1 MLRGGAAAGSAMAM
15 WTVTQWPVMAVV
27 ACVAGWWAPTA
38 WAARGRS
45 QRELAVVEAMATWAE
60 QLRDTLAAAAG
71 LEHAVAATARLAH
84 GPLDHA
90 MARLVTRLDEVPLG
104 AAMAEFAAEVRHPS
118 ADFVAAALITAT
130 EHEARD
136 MGTLLGHLASSARDE
151 ARLRRRVWVGR
162 ARTRSATRL
171 IVGVT
176 VVVVVGLRVLNP
188 GYLDAFADP
197 TGQVVLAGIVG
208 TFAAAF
214 ATMERLSRIDMPER
228 FTLRVRSQ
236 RRPS

>member
-1 MLRGGAAAGSAMAM
+1 MRLGIAAASVVGM
-15 WTVTQWPVMAVV
+15 WTLTRWPVLTA
-27 ACVAGWWAPTA
+27 VAGLVAWWAPTG
-38 WAARGRS
+38 WAARGRA
-45 QRELAVVEAMATWAE
+45 QRELAVVEAMATWTE
-60 QLRDTLAAAAG
+60 QLRDTLAGAAG
-71 LEHAVAATARLAH
+71 LEHAVAATAQLAH
-84 GPLDHA
+84 GPLDQA
-90 MARLVTRLDEVPLG
+90 MQRLVRRLDEVSLG
-104 AAMAEFAAEVRHPS
+104 VAMADFAAEVRHPS

-136 MGTLLGHLASSARDE
+136 MGTLLGHLAVSARDE

-208 TFAAAF
+208 TFAGAF
-214 ATMERLSRIDMPER
+214 ATMEHLSRLELPER
-228 FTLRVRSQ
+228 FTLRVRAP
-236 RRPS
+236 RRSS